1 MRSTID
7 QAGRVVIPAAL
18 REELGWLGGEE
29 IEIEVTDGTVSIS
42 PVAVKMTL
50 VETDAGVVAVP
61 ETELPPL
68 TEDVVRKTRDSVR
81 R

>member
-7 QAGRVVIPAAL
+7 QAGRVVIPRPF
-18 REELGWLGGEE
+18 REELGWDGGEE
-29 IEIEVTDGTVSIS
+29 IEIEVIDGTVSIS
-42 PVAVKMTL
+42 PVTMKMSL
-50 VETDAGVVAVP
+50 VETKEGVVAVP

-68 TEDVVRKTRDSVR
+68 TGDVVRKTQDSVR

>member
-1 MRSTID
+1 M
-7 QAGRVVIPAAL
+7 VIPAAL

-50 VETDAGVVAVP
+50 VETDDGVVAVP

-68 TEDVVRKTRDSVR
+68 TEDVVRRTRDSVLR
-81 R
+81 

>member
-7 QAGRVVIPAAL
+7 KAGRVVIPRPL
-18 REELGWLGGEE
+18 RKELGWLGGEE
-29 IEIEVTDGTVSIS
+29 IEIDVVDGTVSIS
-42 PVAVKMTL
+42 PVTMKMTL
-50 VETDAGVVAVP
+50 VETDEGVVAVP
-61 ETELPPL
+61 ESELPPL

>member
-1 MRSTID
+1 MKSTID
-7 QAGRVVIPAAL
+7 RAGRVVIPRPL

-29 IEIEVTDGTVSIS
+29 IEIEVVDGTVSIS
-42 PVAVKMTL
+42 PVTMKMTL
-50 VETDAGVVAVP
+50 TETDDGVVAVP
-61 ETELPPL
+61 EAELPPL